1 MNPTVLV
8 IALVIVGAV
17 AGKLLMR
24 RFPTVSYTQIFCAI
38 SAWVAGLSLFVR
50 QSGGVLVLL
59 RVVRR
64 SDRDIAVVFL
74 IRRGCVSD
82 ARRRRS
88 ANPGQPRL
96 EPGDLMFL
104 RRLDTPRPTGPV

>member
-50 QSGGVLVLL
+50 QSGGPFWSYSGLFV
-59 RVVRR
+59 
-64 SDRDIAVVFL
+64 AVITGTFL
-74 IRRGCVSD
+74 ILV
-82 ARRRRS
+82 
-88 ANPGQPRL
+88 
-96 EPGDLMFL
+96 FL